1 MHQSQVDRDRDNL
14 MLSAARQLLSL
25 SFALLL
31 NFDEIFLCKC
41 STKSKVTTT
50 SASLE
55 HMPTKRINRERER
68 GGREQKSSY
77 ISNNFAVMAAHKKY
91 ATKIIFHLRNQSIGI
106 SHVHVH
112 VLPYYGA
119 RDSSRTSCRIVRVCQ
134 RWGHADKIQSLWIYA
149 PLQEMKR
156 KKCAKCIDTPPSN
169 QLHSPSL
176 SLYLSVVCWG
186 CLSVCLPCGE
196 VATPS
201 YCQCNS

>member
-1 MHQSQVDRDRDNL
+1 
-14 MLSAARQLLSL
+14 
-25 SFALLL
+25 
-31 NFDEIFLCKC
+31 
-41 STKSKVTTT
+41 
-50 SASLE
+50 
-55 HMPTKRINRERER
+55 MPTIWCCTKRINRERER
-68 GGREQKSSY
+68 EGEKKSSY

-156 KKCAKCIDTPPSN
+156 KKCAKCIDTPLQTN
-169 QLHSPSL
+169 FTLSL
-176 SLYLSVVCWG
+176 SLSPFLSLSIVCWG